1 MDLKAT
7 LPQDWQKQLAPLTET
22 ATFNRLSAYLAAR
35 YQETVVLPPKDQ
47 VFSALRLTRFENV
60 KVVILGQ
67 DPYHQKGQAHGLS
80 FSVNPSVKI
89 PPSLRNIYQELV
101 ADLGCNQPE
110 TGYLVPWA
118 KQGVLLMNTV
128 LTVEEG
134 HAHAH
139 RHRGWEAFT
148 DGVIRALNKKEMPIV
163 YLLWGKPAE
172 KKRALIDEDKHLVL
186 TAPHPSPL
194 SAYRGFFG
202 SKPFSRANAFL
213 VKTNQ
218 TPIDWCLT

>member
-1 MDLKAT
+1 MELAT
-7 LPQDWQKQLAPLTET
+7 LPKDWQKQLAPLIAAET
-22 ATFNRLSAYLAAR
+22 FCDLSEYLAAR
-35 YQETVVLPPKDQ
+35 YQEAVVLPARDEI
-47 VFSALRLTRFENV
+47 FNALKLTPYETV

-101 ADLGCNQPE
+101 ADIGCQQPE
-110 TGYLVPWA
+110 TGSLISWA

-134 HAHAH
+134 QAHAH
-139 RHRGWEAFT
+139 RNKGWESFT
-148 DGVIRALNKKEMPIV
+148 DGVIRTLNQKEQPIV

-172 KKRALIDEDKHLVL
+172 KKRGLIDENKHLVL

-202 SKPFSRANAFL
+202 SQPFSQANAFL
-213 VKTNQ
+213 VRTYQ